1 MGVVT
6 FRPQSLLD
14 HSALSHPLGPWS
26 LSLKRLQPQGLEGAT
41 KRGFEMD
48 AIRKKMQSLKSE
60 TDSLY
65 KTIADF
71 EEATAEAVKRADQAD
86 CDIRDY
92 GKKVQQLEIGFD
104 ETNDKLTKATES
116 LEEADKQ
123 FKEVES
129 DVAAL
134 SRRIMLMEEEDKKSA
149 EQLCQ
154 TVTKLA
160 MNSKAADNVM
170 KAIKVVENTCLNN
183 EVTIEEL
190 DKNLRTTTKM
200 ASDNEQKLDELSRK
214 LGVQEAEL
222 KRAVER
228 AELAEKNLKSI
239 EDELET
245 VGDNMKQL
253 EKSAEKALLREEKL
267 VEKIYNL
274 QNKYKIT
281 EAKFEYGEMNIT
293 KLNQRIDDI
302 EDEIYREKMKIKKC
316 SDEMDDTFD
325 DMLRN
330 Y

>member
-1 MGVVT
+1 MGSLVSSLRLT
-6 FRPQSLLD
+6 AHASCDTDPQQDLN
-14 HSALSHPLGPWS
+14 
-26 LSLKRLQPQGLEGAT
+26 
-41 KRGFEMD
+41 MD
-48 AIRKKMQSLKSE
+48 AIRKKMQSLKGE
-60 TDSLY
+60 TDTLY
-65 KTIADF
+65 KQIAGF
-71 EEATAEAVKRADQAD
+71 EEATREAVARADQAD

-316 SDEMDDTFD
+316 SDELDDTFD
-325 DMLRN
+325 DMMAN

>member
-1 MGVVT
+1 MGVW
-6 FRPQSLLD
+6 S
-14 HSALSHPLGPWS
+14 PLPAS
-26 LSLKRLQPQGLEGAT
+26 TVPTTST
-41 KRGFEMD
+41 MD
-48 AIRKKMQSLKSE
+48 AIRKKMQSLKGE

-65 KTIADF
+65 STIAGF
-71 EEATAEAVKRADQAD
+71 EEATREAAARADQAD

-116 LEEADKQ
+116 LEEAEKQ

-129 DVAAL
+129 DVSAL
-134 SRRIMLMEEEDKKSA
+134 TRRIMLMEEEDKKSA

-154 TVTKLA
+154 TITKLA
-160 MNSKAADNVM
+160 LTSKAADNVM
-170 KAIKVVENTCLNN
+170 KTIKVVENTCLNN

-190 DKNLRTTTKM
+190 DKNLRATVKM
-200 ASDNEQKLDELSRK
+200 ASDSEQKLDELSRK

-228 AELAEKNLKSI
+228 AELAEKNLKDI
-239 EDELET
+239 EEELET
-245 VGDNMKQL
+245 VGENMKQL
-253 EKSAEKALLREEKL
+253 EKSAEKALEREEKL

-274 QNKYKIT
+274 QSKYKTT
-281 EAKFEYGEMNIT
+281 EARFEYGEMNIT

-302 EDEIYREKMKIKKC
+302 EDEIYREKLKIKKC
-316 SDEMDDTFD
+316 SDELDDTFD
-325 DMLRN
+325 DMLAN